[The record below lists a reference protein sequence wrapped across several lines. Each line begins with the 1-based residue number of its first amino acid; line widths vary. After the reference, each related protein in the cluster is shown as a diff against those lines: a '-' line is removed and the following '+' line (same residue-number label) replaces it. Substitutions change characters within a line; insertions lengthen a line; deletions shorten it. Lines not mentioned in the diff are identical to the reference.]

1 MSFAVWM
8 AVSGILL
15 LLMALSGTLLSRVP
29 VSTSML
35 YLSAGVAAG
44 PLGLAMAAPVLT
56 THAEL
61 LEHLTEIIVLL
72 SLFTSGMKMS
82 LGLRDRRWFPPLR
95 LALGSMLATVLM
107 ITVAGVALLGLPL
120 GAAILLG
127 GILAPTDPVLAT
139 EVQVDN
145 PTDRDQ
151 LRFSL
156 TGEGGLNDGTA
167 FPVVMLGLGLL
178 GVHEL
183 GALGWRWLLVDVL
196 WATGGGIAIGAV
208 LGAGLGRLVLHLR
221 HRHQEA
227 IGYENF
233 FALGLIGLTYGL
245 AVLLHAYG
253 FLAVFAAGLALRHV
267 AQTSTHNPSE
277 PLGGLNTARLAAVAE
292 QQIKDVLD
300 SPRPDRAKQMA
311 TDPQFASAYMAHA
324 VLSFNEQLDR
334 IGELV
339 GVVLLG
345 LLLWAVTWPVE
356 ALWFVPLMLL
366 VVRPLSVAA
375 GLAGSRTSPVQRR
388 LIGWFGIRGVGS
400 LYYLCFAIGHG
411 LPSQHV
417 DALVGLTLSVVVTS
431 IIVHGV
437 SVTPLMA
444 RYRHLRRARK
454 APPT

>member
-1 MSFAVWM
+1 MSFSLWLAL
-8 AVSGILL
+8 GGTLL
-15 LLMALSGTLLSRVP
+15 LLMALSGTLLSRMP

-35 YLSAGVAAG
+35 YLLAGLGAG
-44 PLGLAMAAPVLT
+44 PFGLAMAAPFLT
-56 THAEL
+56 SHATL

-82 LGLRDRRWFPPLR
+82 LGLHDRRWFPPLR
-95 LALGSMLATVLM
+95 LALGSMVATVLM
-107 ITVAGVALLGLPL
+107 ITVAGVTLLGLPL
-120 GAAILLG
+120 GAAVLLG

-145 PTDRDQ
+145 PSDRDQ
-151 LRFSL
+151 LRFAL

-196 WATGGGIAIGAV
+196 WATAAGIAIGAV
-208 LGAGLGRLVLHLR
+208 LGTGLGRLVLYLR

-233 FALGLIGLTYGL
+233 FALGLIGLAYGL
-245 AVLLHAYG
+245 AVLVHAYG
-253 FLAVFAAGLALRHV
+253 FLAVFAAGLALRHA
-267 AQTSTHNPSE
+267 AQVGTEAALTSQ
-277 PLGGLNTARLAAVAE
+277 GGVSTASASAAAE
-292 QQIKDVLD
+292 RRVEDALR
-300 SPRPDRAKQMA
+300 SPQPDCVDQMA
-311 TDPQFASAYMAHA
+311 TDPQHAPAYMARA
-324 VLSFNEQLDR
+324 VLNFNEQLDH
-334 IGELV
+334 IGEMV
-339 GVVLLG
+339 GVVALG
-345 LLLWAVTWPVE
+345 LLLWAVTWPPA

-366 VVRPLSVAA
+366 AVRPLSVAV

-388 LIGWFGIRGVGS
+388 LIAWFGIRGIGS
-400 LYYLCFAIGHG
+400 LYYLCFSIGHG

-417 DALVGLTLSVVVTS
+417 DTLVGLTLAVVVTS

-444 RYRHLRRARK
+444 RYRRMRRTREV
-454 APPT
+454 PPG